1 MPFWIKEPTIL
12 FNQKYIS
19 QIWPYESLSYD
30 EKLNA
35 STRFVILITLLGYIL
50 INHIMIIVLGLIVVG
65 SIVILYMYNKKEG
78 MFNPYYKVTDQQPI
92 DENNPFGNVLMSDYK
107 YNPNKQDSN
116 PPNSYSPSLEQK
128 INSKVM
134 DFVIQENHDN
144 SDIHKLFN
152 DTGDH
157 FTFEQNLRQFSS
169 NPSTTI
175 PNNQAKFLEYCYGTL
190 PSEKPLIIY

>member
-1 MPFWIKEPTIL
+1 MTFWIKDPTIL

-19 QIWPYESLSYD
+19 QIWPYDSLSYD
-30 EKLNA
+30 AKLNA
-35 STRFVILITLLGYIL
+35 STRFVILITLLGYVL
-50 INHIMIIVLGLIVVG
+50 INHIMIIILGLIIIG

-78 MFNPYYKVTDQQPI
+78 MFDPYYKVTDQQKI

-107 YNPNKQDSN
+107 YNPNKKESN
-116 PPNSYSPSLEQK
+116 EEYSPSLEQR

-134 DFVIQENHDN
+134 DFVIQENQDN
-144 SDIHKLFN
+144 SDIQHLFN
-152 DTGDH
+152 NTGDQ
-157 FTFEQNLRQFSS
+157 FIFEQNLRQFNS

-175 PNNQAKFLEYCYGTL
+175 PNKQDDFLKFCYGTL

>member
-1 MPFWIKEPTIL
+1 MPFWIKDPAIL

-19 QIWPYESLSYD
+19 QIWPYDSLSYD

-35 STRFVILITLLGYIL
+35 STRIVILITLLGYIL

-65 SIVILYMYNKKEG
+65 SIVIMYMYTKKEG
-78 MFNPYYKVTDQQPI
+78 MFDPYYKVNDQPI

-116 PPNSYSPSLEQK
+116 PPNSYSPSVEQK

-157 FTFEQNLRQFSS
+157 FTFEQNLRQFNS

-175 PNNQAKFLEYCYGTL
+175 PNNQDNFLKFCYGTL